1 MSLKLQQKPEFV
13 DIETLAQKIHAKA
26 DYDKLQDLV
35 GELRNEM
42 VSQITN
48 VKKDAKKK
56 ATKKKGDIEVSVRE
70 QEFANEKL
78 FEEIRGFKDKL
89 TKLANQFDKEL
100 LERDKSLKAY
110 QSSLWDD
117 ISQMLTSIQEDTQST
132 NKLCQS
138 LANMKADKKELNERL
153 AKLSAQV

>member
-1 MSLKLQQKPEFV
+1 
-13 DIETLAQKIHAKA
+13 
-26 DYDKLQDLV
+26 
-35 GELRNEM
+35 M

>member
-1 MSLKLQQKPEFV
+1 M
-13 DIETLAQKIHAKA
+13 
-26 DYDKLQDLV
+26 
-35 GELRNEM
+35 
-42 VSQITN
+42 
-48 VKKDAKKK
+48 KKDAKKK

-153 AKLSAQV
+153 AKLSAQVQEMTTGAEFMATTSQLNSDIT

>member
-110 QSSLWDD
+110 
-117 ISQMLTSIQEDTQST
+117 
-132 NKLCQS
+132 
-138 LANMKADKKELNERL
+138 
-153 AKLSAQV
+153 